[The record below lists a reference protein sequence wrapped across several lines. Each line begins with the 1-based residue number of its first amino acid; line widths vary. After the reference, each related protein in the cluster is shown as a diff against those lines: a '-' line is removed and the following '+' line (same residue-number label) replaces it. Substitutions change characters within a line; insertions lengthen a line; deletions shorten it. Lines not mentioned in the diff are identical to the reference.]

1 MAPDFEK
8 LDILVVADPL
18 PLKMLIMPVL
28 DEIGVRNIVSA
39 STVNE
44 GFNLFRRHTPGLV
57 MTDWDMARASG
68 VDLIRMIRRDAS
80 SPNQKAPIILLA
92 NHETATARVTPA
104 RDLGANGFLIKPF
117 SAEDLRVQIT
127 ASIDDSREFIVS
139 QQFVGPNRREQIAEG
154 YKGPYRREGDRRKD
168 DRDARA

>member
-39 STVNE
+39 VNIRE
-44 GFNLFRRHTPGLV
+44 GFNLFRRHTPTLAIV
-57 MTDWDMARASG
+57 DWDMTQSSG
-68 VDLIRMIRRDAS
+68 VDLIKMIRRDAT
-80 SPNQKAPIILLA
+80 SPNQKAPVIVLA
-92 NHETATARVTPA
+92 NHETATNRVTPA

-117 SAEDLRVQIT
+117 TATDLRTQI
-127 ASIDDSREFIVS
+127 ASALDDSREFIVS
-139 QQFVGPNRREQIAEG
+139 QQFVGPNRRERVAHG
-154 YKGPYRREGDRRKD
+154 YDGPFRRESDSND
-168 DRDARA
+168 DREAHL

>member
-39 STVNE
+39 VNVRE
-44 GFNLFRRHTPGLV
+44 GFNLFRRHAPTLV
-57 MTDWDMARASG
+57 IVDWDMTQSTG
-68 VDLIRMIRRDAS
+68 VDLIRMIRRDAT
-80 SPNQKAPIILLA
+80 SPNQKAPAILLA
-92 NHETATARVTPA
+92 NHETAEKRVTPA

-117 SAEDLRVQIT
+117 TAADLRKQI
-127 ASIDDSREFIVS
+127 ASALNDPREFIVS
-139 QQFVGPNRREQIAEG
+139 QQFVGPNRREQAAAA
-154 YKGPYRREGDRRKD
+154 YDGPFRRTSDGDND
-168 DRDARA
+168 SEARV